1 MEVEQKNGDFDIYS
15 FYHVLGGPSSIW
27 EVKSLGKFPFSFD
40 NGVGEDTFQR
50 QSEEKRF
57 IYCGLVLYVPV

>member
-15 FYHVLGGPSSIW
+15 FYHVLRGPSSIW

-50 QSEEKRF
+50 Q
-57 IYCGLVLYVPV
+57 